1 MLVIP
6 NLNMPKGCQSCPLE
20 YDGYC
25 NAITYADDSDDN
37 FRLPDEYAYG
47 RNGRNGI
54 YPGCPIYE
62 KKPGIR
68 ILREKRK
75 CLTGGNA
82 NEDQKLEPKEGKE
95 SQV

>member
-6 NLNMPKGCQSCPLE
+6 NMKMPKGCEDCPVN
-20 YDGYC
+20 YDGRC
-25 NAITYADDSDDN
+25 RAIPDPDDSDDN
-37 FRLPDEYAYG
+37 FRLPIEYAYE
-47 RNGRNGI
+47 RNKI

-75 CLTGGNA
+75 A
-82 NEDQKLEPKEGKE
+82 AK
-95 SQV
+95 